1 MYMPCIIMKQQQST
15 TINFKSRHFG
25 GRKCKCIDLYI
36 YMCVCVHARTSDIPA
51 FRPPTPTPHDH
62 PTTHNH
68 ATSCIMQRCELRNQ
82 SRPPTLTI
90 IAPRRFIAIERARRG
105 TIPMYSCCKL
115 TSSCVPC
122 ASHRCWL
129 RYFLHRLYYTIR
141 ARTKLSFSFRI
152 QLSACRSLL
161 CCLPR

>member
-1 MYMPCIIMKQQQST
+1 
-15 TINFKSRHFG
+15 
-25 GRKCKCIDLYI
+25 
-36 YMCVCVHARTSDIPA
+36 
-51 FRPPTPTPHDH
+51 
-62 PTTHNH
+62 
-68 ATSCIMQRCELRNQ
+68 MQRCELRNQ

-129 RYFLHRLYYTIR
+129 RYFLLRLYYGPVPKSRFHFRSSCPLVGASYAAYRAER
-141 ARTKLSFSFRI
+141 ARPRRPCLVAQRVSDSGCRAVPVTGFGVCRPRCVLPFASCGNGVDQSLALAVDICRCCASTVLLFR
-152 QLSACRSLL
+152 QQ
-161 CCLPR
+161 